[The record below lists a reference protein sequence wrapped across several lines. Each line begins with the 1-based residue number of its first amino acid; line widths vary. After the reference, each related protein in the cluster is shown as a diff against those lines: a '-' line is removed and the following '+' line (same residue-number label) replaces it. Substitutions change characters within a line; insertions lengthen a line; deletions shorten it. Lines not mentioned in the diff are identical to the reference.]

1 MRSRLLTTAVLLAL
15 AATLPVA
22 RAVEAPPVLT
32 APGASDDPAVRTL
45 GPLMTAEFALQ
56 AGRLDEAADA
66 YLEAA
71 GEARDPLLA
80 ERATRISLLTQDDA
94 RTARALGLWR
104 ELGAEGLDLLAAEAS
119 LSLRQ
124 GQERKARRQLSDLLA
139 MPGPGGWRQAFGV
152 LATGSHD
159 PAQSARVLE
168 YLVKRDRIPSQLEAW
183 MAFGGLALRLDSPG
197 LVDAIVERVIAHF
210 PGEPR
215 VALLRASQLREA
227 GESDAAREVLAGID
241 PKAARDPV
249 LRQSIAHEY
258 DRLGDLDLAEQ
269 TLARGPQDDQSYA
282 TRASLLARDEDKAA
296 LTALYDELRRDAA
309 APEPA
314 RRLLLGQI
322 AEFLERHE
330 EALDWYAGVP
340 GGLLRWQARLRS
352 ANVLHELDRRDE
364 AYAALAAIQ
373 TDAAAPD
380 PARQDAYLLEAA
392 LHQEDKDDTAEMDA
406 FARGLATFPDAPEIL
421 YARALAWERR
431 DDIPRAEADFR
442 KILVIEPDSVAALN
456 ALGYTLADRTTR
468 YQEAL
473 ELINRARTAQPENA
487 AIIDSYGWVLYRL
500 GRPQEAVVELRRAL
514 ALQEDA
520 EIAAHLAEVLWV
532 LGKRDEAR
540 KVFEQSRAIDPENRS
555 LRRALEKLGLPLA
568 PPADGGDED
577 GGGDRAPAGAPAA

>member
-1 MRSRLLTTAVLLAL
+1 MRSSLLSTAVLLAIVL
-15 AATLPVA
+15 AAPVA
-22 RAVEAPPVLT
+22 GAAQAPVVLEAP
-32 APGASDDPAVRTL
+32 GDSNDPAVRTL
-45 GPLMTAEFALQ
+45 EPLMAAEFALQ

-66 YLEAA
+66 YLDAA
-71 GEARDPLLA
+71 GEARDPMLA

-94 RTARALGLWR
+94 RTARALALWR
-104 ELGAEGLDLLAAEAS
+104 ELGAGGLDLLAAEAS

-139 MPGPGGWRQAFGV
+139 MPAPGGWRQAFGV

-168 YLVKRDRIPSQLEAW
+168 YLVKRDRIPLQLEAW

-197 LVDAIVERVIAHF
+197 LVEVIVDRVITHF

-227 GESDAAREVLAGID
+227 GQADEAREVLAGID
-241 PKAARDPV
+241 PKAARDPM

-269 TLARGPQDDQSYA
+269 TLARGPQDDQTYA
-282 TRASLLARDEDKAA
+282 TRASLLARDEDKPA
-296 LTALYDELRRDAA
+296 LTALYDELRQDAA
-309 APEPA
+309 APDPA

-330 EALDWYAGVP
+330 AALDWYGGVP

-352 ANVLHELDRRDE
+352 ANVLHELERGDE
-364 AYAALAAIQ
+364 AYAGLNAIQ

-380 PARQDAYLLEAA
+380 PARQDAYLLEAV
-392 LHQEDKDDTAEMDA
+392 LHQEDGDDAAEMDA

-473 ELINRARTAQPENA
+473 ELINRARTAQPDNA

-500 GRPQEAVVELRRAL
+500 GRNQEAIVELRRAL

-532 LGKRDEAR
+532 EGKRDEAR
-540 KVFEQSRAIDPENRS
+540 KVFEQSRSIDPENRS
-555 LRRALEKLGLPLA
+555 LRRALEKLGLPVEAPSEA
-568 PPADGGDED
+568 PPPGEQEGEEVS
-577 GGGDRAPAGAPAA
+577 PA